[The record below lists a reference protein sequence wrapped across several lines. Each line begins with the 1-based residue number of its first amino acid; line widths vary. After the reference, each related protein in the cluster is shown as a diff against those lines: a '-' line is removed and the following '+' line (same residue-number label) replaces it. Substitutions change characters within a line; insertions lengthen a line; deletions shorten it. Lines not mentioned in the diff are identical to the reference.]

1 MKKIHE
7 DKFKIYYENTDS
19 SGFAYHTAYLSMAER
34 ARSNMLNKDFS
45 ELTMMLKTNS
55 KFFVVKK
62 IKVDFIKPAKLF
74 DNLDIITFYMGNS
87 FTSLNL
93 IQKICLLI
101 FILTPLSWDIIDSI
115 GSLSQ
120 SAVDSLF
127 LVLLVGSFLGIFLFK
142 TNQN

>member
-34 ARSNMLNKDFS
+34 ARSNMLNKDFP
-45 ELTMMLKTNS
+45 ELTEMLKKNS

-62 IKVDFIKPAKLF
+62 IKIDFFKPSLLF
-74 DNLDIITFYMGNS
+74 DNLDIITFFIGNS

-93 IQKICLLI
+93 IQKIEKDGADISEIDIQLVWI
-101 FILTPLSWDIIDSI
+101 DGIKGKPIKIPRNIIDR
-115 GSLSQ
+115 
-120 SAVDSLF
+120 
-127 LVLLVGSFLGIFLFK
+127 FK
-142 TNQN
+142 SMEIV

>member
-34 ARSNMLNKDFS
+34 ARSNMLNRDFS

-74 DNLDIITFYMGNS
+74 DNLDIITFYTGNS

-93 IQKICLLI
+93 IQTIKKDGVDISKVDVQLVWIDGVKRKPIKIPTNI
-101 FILTPLSWDIIDSI
+101 IYRFKSMDI
-115 GSLSQ
+115 
-120 SAVDSLF
+120 V
-127 LVLLVGSFLGIFLFK
+127 
-142 TNQN
+142 

>member
-45 ELTMMLKTNS
+45 ELTIMLKTNS

-62 IKVDFIKPAKLF
+62 IKIDFFKPSLLF
-74 DNLDIITFYMGNS
+74 DNLDIVTFYNGNS
-87 FTSLNL
+87 FTTLNL
-93 IQKICLLI
+93 IQKIERNGINISLI
-101 FILTPLSWDIIDSI
+101 DVKLVWIDGVKRKPIKIPTNIIYRFKSMDI
-115 GSLSQ
+115 
-120 SAVDSLF
+120 V
-127 LVLLVGSFLGIFLFK
+127 
-142 TNQN
+142 

>member
-1 MKKIHE
+1 MKKIHK

-19 SGFAYHTAYLSMAER
+19 SGFTYHTAYLSMAER

-74 DNLDIITFYMGNS
+74 DNLDIITFYIGNS

-93 IQKICLLI
+93 IQKIEKNGADVSKIDVQLVWI
-101 FILTPLSWDIIDSI
+101 DGIKGKPIKIPRNIIDR
-115 GSLSQ
+115 
-120 SAVDSLF
+120 
-127 LVLLVGSFLGIFLFK
+127 FK
-142 TNQN
+142 SMEIV